1 MFPKPADP
9 QERSPQTMN
18 TKTRAVAITRETLEL
33 TENQRLIVER
43 RETESVLHVIGSSG
57 QVSLTIQ
64 LTAEGPVLRFD
75 GLDLRIE
82 AGGDLAIGARQLR
95 LHGREGVAIS
105 SGGDASIR
113 AAGVLDSEATIQNIR
128 ARLGNVN
135 VKANDDVGL
144 RGERI
149 RLNC

>member
-1 MFPKPADP
+1 MST
-9 QERSPQTMN
+9 R
-18 TKTRAVAITRETLEL
+18 TRALAITRETLEL

-43 RETESVLHVIGSSG
+43 RETESVLHVISGSG
-57 QVSLTIQ
+57 QISLTIQ
-64 LTAEGPVLRFD
+64 LTAEGPILRFD

-82 AGGDLAIGARQLR
+82 AGGDLAIGARHLS

-105 SGGDASIR
+105 SEGDASIC
-113 AAGVLDSEATIQNIR
+113 AAGVLNSEAKIQNIR